1 MRAPMYVL
9 NVFIRVPINNTSLPR
24 PLKRAVPK
32 YGRYLPPVLQDA
44 AQTASFGAARE
55 GASVPGWGGGTR
67 WWDVMPGAPELCL
80 EHREQQEVNA
90 PVLAGEA
97 VCCHRS

>member
-9 NVFIRVPINNTSLPR
+9 NVFIRVPINNTSLPQ

-55 GASVPGWGGGTR
+55 GASVPGWGSGTR

-97 VCCHRS
+97 VCCHHS